1 MVLNDFK
8 NNIIKVINESSLT
21 IDAIY
26 YVMKD
31 IMGDIIEQYNLTL
44 QQEAAAAQSNEPTE
58 SENSKAETVAK
69 TKEKEE

>member
-8 NNIIKVINESSLT
+8 NNIIKIINESNLT
-21 IDAIY
+21 IDAVY

-31 IMGDIIEQYNLTL
+31 IMGDIVEQYNLTL
-44 QQEAAAAQSNEPTE
+44 QKETAAAQSNEPAE
-58 SENSKAETVAK
+58 SEDSKTEAVAE

>member
-21 IDAIY
+21 IDAVY

-31 IMGDIIEQYNLTL
+31 IMGDITTTYNLAL
-44 QQEAAAAQSNEPTE
+44 QKEAAAAQSNEPAE
-58 SENSKAETVAK
+58 SEDSKTEAVAEI
-69 TKEKEE
+69 KEKEE

>member
-44 QQEAAAAQSNEPTE
+44 QKEAAAAQSNEPTE

>member
-21 IDAIY
+21 IDAVY

-31 IMGDIIEQYNLTL
+31 IMGDIVEQYNLTL
-44 QQEAAAAQSNEPTE
+44 QKEAAAAQSNEPTE
-58 SENSKAETVAK
+58 SEDSKAEVVAE